1 MKALTFHGRETIRYE
16 EIPEPE
22 MESAG
27 DVIVR
32 VEACS
37 ICGSDLHPYHERER
51 GLDHGCAMGHEFTGE
66 VVKAGTD
73 VKNLQVGD
81 YVVSPFTVSCGH
93 CFYCQRGLSSRCE
106 HSQLFGWRAQGR
118 GLHGGQAEYVRVPL
132 ADGTLVKR
140 PDGMQDETAILLG
153 DILATGYFC
162 AKQSIID
169 PEGVQV
175 VVGCGPVGLMAI
187 WAARRM
193 GAQRIYAIDSVD
205 HRLAWARKWGA
216 TPVNYVR
223 EDPLAIIR
231 DATEG
236 RGADQV
242 LEVVGL
248 EAAVR
253 SAFELVRPGGTLS
266 AVGVCTGIHLPFSPV
281 ESYDRNLTYRIGRC
295 PARSLLTDV
304 LEWAQEDADQLATL
318 FTHHLPL
325 EEGVEAYRMF
335 DQKSDQCMKVLLR
348 P

>member
-16 EIPEPE
+16 DIEEPVL
-22 MESAG
+22 ESPG

-37 ICGSDLHPYHERER
+37 ICGSDLHPYHEREK

-66 VVKAGTD
+66 VVEKGSK
-73 VKNLQVGD
+73 VKSLQVGD
-81 YVVSPFTVSCGH
+81 HVISPFTVSCGS
-93 CFYCQRGLSSRCE
+93 CFYCRRGLSSRCV
-106 HSQLFGWRAQGR
+106 HSQLFGWRAQGK
-118 GLHGGQAEYVRVPL
+118 GLHGGQATYVRVPM

-140 PDGMQDETAILLG
+140 PDGLRDETAILLG

-162 AKQSIID
+162 ARQSMID
-169 PEGVQV
+169 PEGVQA

-187 WAARRM
+187 WAARKM
-193 GAQRIYAIDSVD
+193 GAQRIFALDSVK
-205 HRLAWARKWGA
+205 HRLEWAERWGA
-216 TPVNYVR
+216 VPINYME
-223 EDPLAIIR
+223 EDPLALIR
-231 DATEG
+231 DATDG

-248 EAAVR
+248 ETAVR

-266 AVGVCTGIHLPFSPV
+266 AVGVCTGTHLPFSPV
-281 ESYDRNLTYRIGRC
+281 EAYDQNLTYRIGRC
-295 PARSLLTDV
+295 PARSLQTEL
-304 LEWAQEDADQLATL
+304 LKWAQEDADQLATL

-325 EEGVEAYRMF
+325 GEGVEAYRMF
-335 DQKSDQCMKVLLR
+335 DQKRDQCMKVLLR